1 MDDVSAAKT
10 LIASLDL
17 TSLNDDDTDETIG
30 ELCAKALTP
39 AGKTAAVCVYPR
51 FIPLAKSRLASDIK
65 VATVINFPSG
75 LADIGLMEKEI
86 SSAVRLGADEL
97 DVVLPYRALLGK
109 DIEFCTDYLNHAR
122 EACGKRTLKI
132 IIETGELKTVDNI
145 RQAAILCINAKA
157 DFIKTSTGKT
167 PVSATPEAANI
178 ILETI
183 FRYGKNTG
191 FKASGGIKTFADAK
205 KYLTLAQSIMGPAW
219 PLPNRFRIG
228 ASSVLN
234 DLLKTIKQGY

>member
-51 FIPLAKSRLASDIK
+51 FIPTARADLPADIK
-65 VATVINFPSG
+65 IATVINFPAG

-86 SSAVRLGADEL
+86 ASAVRLGADEL
-97 DVVLPYRALLGK
+97 DVVLPYRALLGG
-109 DIEFCTDYLNHAR
+109 DIEFCTDYLTHAR
-122 EACGKRTLKI
+122 EACAKKTLKI

-145 RQAAILCINAKA
+145 RQAAILCINASGNNFPIWQKYR
-157 DFIKTSTGKT
+157 FQSIRRHQNFCRRQK
-167 PVSATPEAANI
+167 
-178 ILETI
+178 I
-183 FRYGKNTG
+183 FNAGSVNHGAGLAFARPLPYWRQ
-191 FKASGGIKTFADAK
+191 FGIKRFAENHQTRILKCYLRRLSAK
-205 KYLTLAQSIMGPAW
+205 NAIVSP
-219 PLPNRFRIG
+219 
-228 ASSVLN
+228 
-234 DLLKTIKQGY
+234 